1 MAVTRKLWFGQQL
14 GTFGADPT
22 ALYPGLTASMV
33 LNDSSVTGGNVAA
46 ALSYLSTLIAG
57 TGVVPSGVV
66 ATDNVALWAD
76 NTGTAIKAGPSIGT
90 AANNLLQLDGSGN
103 LPAINGQNLTGLR
116 FTQLADAPSSYAGQT
131 LKLLRV
137 NAGETAIEFFTL
149 SAGTGDVVG
158 PASSTANALAV
169 YNGTTGKLIKD
180 GAAPGA
186 AGGYLRSDGTSW
198 LRVSGVAWA
207 DLTSVPATF
216 APSAH
221 THPWSDITG
230 TPTTLAGYGITDA
243 VPAARTLTINGS
255 AQDLSANRTW
265 TVGDVLTSGSYA
277 DPSWIT
283 SLAYAKITGAP
294 TPGSATFIGLT
305 DVPATYVGQ
314 AGKLVRVNATPSALE
329 FIDLSTLSIGWGQLT
344 GTPTTIAGYGITD
357 FNTLGDAR
365 YVQLSSFLSAALS
378 ADFDTA
384 STTYVDVTGLSV
396 ALAANSRYTITVIG
410 SWTSSSN
417 SGQATFGLNLPAGAT
432 FTMTRFMGITSSA
445 VSTTMQNTVNQASN
459 VAIGTATAVRSLY
472 MVIQVTTSATAGDAQ
487 VRLASN
493 NAAYTATCRKD
504 TRIKAESY

>member
-33 LNDSSVTGGNVAA
+33 LNDSSVTGANVSA

-57 TGVVPSGVV
+57 TGVVPSGAV
-66 ATDNVALWAD
+66 ATNNVALWAD

-131 LKLLRV
+131 LKAVRV
-137 NAGETAIEFFTL
+137 NAAETALEFFTL
-149 SAGTGDVVG
+149 GGGTGDVVG
-158 PASSTANALAV
+158 PASSTANALAIF
-169 YNGTTGKLIKD
+169 NGTTGKLIKD

-207 DLTSVPATF
+207 DLTS
-216 APSAH
+216 
-221 THPWSDITG
+221 

-243 VPAARTLTINGS
+243 VPSTRTLTINGS

-277 DPSWIT
+277 NPSWIT

-314 AGKLVRVNATPSALE
+314 AGKLVRVNATPNALE

-410 SWTSSSN
+410 SWTSSNN

-445 VSTTMQNTVNQASN
+445 VSTTMQNTVNQAAN
-459 VAIGTATAVRSLY
+459 VAIGTATAARSLY

>member
-33 LNDSSVTGGNVAA
+33 LNDSSVTGSNVSA

-66 ATDNVALWAD
+66 ATNNVALWAD

-131 LKLLRV
+131 LKAVRV
-137 NAGETAIEFFTL
+137 NAAETALEFFTL
-149 SAGTGDVVG
+149 GGGTGDVVG

-169 YNGTTGKLIKD
+169 FNGTTGKLIKD

-186 AGGYLRSDGTSW
+186 AGGYVRSDGTSW
-198 LRVSGVAWA
+198 VRVSGLAWT
-207 DLTSVPATF
+207 DV
-216 APSAH
+216 
-221 THPWSDITG
+221 TG
-230 TPTTLAGYGITDA
+230 APTTLAGYGITDA
-243 VPAARTLTINGS
+243 VPVTRTLTINGS

-314 AGKLVRVNATPSALE
+314 AGKLVRVNATPNALE
-329 FIDLSTLSIGWGQLT
+329 FIDLSTLSIAWGQLT

-445 VSTTMQNTVNQASN
+445 VSTTMQNTVNQAAN
-459 VAIGTATAVRSLY
+459 VAIGTATAARSLY
-472 MVIQVTTSATAGDAQ
+472 MVIQVTTSATAGVAQ